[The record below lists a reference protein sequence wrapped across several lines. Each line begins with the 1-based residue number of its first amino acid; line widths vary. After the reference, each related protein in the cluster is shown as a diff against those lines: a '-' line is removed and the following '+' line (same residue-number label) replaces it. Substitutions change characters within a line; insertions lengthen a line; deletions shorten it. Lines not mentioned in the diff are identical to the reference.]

1 MKKPIYVTGHKN
13 PDTDSI
19 VSAIA
24 YSEYKKKQGIDT
36 VPVRLGSTNSETE
49 FLLEKF
55 GFEDPMR
62 MYTARSLLKEIGLD
76 KMTLVSKDIT
86 MKKALEMILKTKNK
100 VLMVADKQKRLEG
113 VIALDDLTY
122 MWTKQDAEL
131 DNIIKQIKIDDIL
144 DTLEGELVL
153 KGNRGLSGKMHIF
166 PSLRSN
172 VEDDSIVLTRNE
184 DDKIQYC
191 IDLGASLVIVVTS
204 SPISKT
210 VIDFAKQADV
220 TIISTSLSPLSVTR
234 LIYQT
239 PSIEHVMAIKE
250 KVVYFDDDETVQDA
264 IKKITKTRHRSY
276 PVLDDKGKILGGL
289 SRFHLFDYE
298 KKKFILVDHNEY
310 KQSIDNIE
318 DGEVIEI
325 IDHHRI
331 GRFECESPINI
342 ITKPVGSTSTII
354 AELFF
359 NNNIAINKNLAGLM
373 LGAIISDTM
382 NFNSPTTTITDK
394 EIAKKL
400 EKISKINA
408 NDLSKE
414 MIKNSDSLIS
424 KKFIDIVYDDFK
436 EFEIDGNK
444 VGLSQASCK
453 SKEEFDNIKKDLLA
467 YLTDACKMN
476 SYDLMIIMLTN
487 PNGSGSYVLSV
498 GKKKDILNDIFTIKD
513 NYVKGLL
520 SRKKQLLPKIIK
532 AIGEK

>member
-24 YSEYKKKQGIDT
+24 YSEYKKKQGIDA

-289 SRFHLFDYE
+289 S
-298 KKKFILVDHNEY
+298 
-310 KQSIDNIE
+310 ID
-318 DGEVIEI
+318 
-325 IDHHRI
+325 
-331 GRFECESPINI
+331 C
-342 ITKPVGSTSTII
+342 
-354 AELFF
+354 LY
-359 NNNIAINKNLAGLM
+359 
-373 LGAIISDTM
+373 
-382 NFNSPTTTITDK
+382 
-394 EIAKKL
+394 
-400 EKISKINA
+400 
-408 NDLSKE
+408 
-414 MIKNSDSLIS
+414 SL
-424 KKFIDIVYDDFK
+424 
-436 EFEIDGNK
+436 
-444 VGLSQASCK
+444 
-453 SKEEFDNIKKDLLA
+453 
-467 YLTDACKMN
+467 
-476 SYDLMIIMLTN
+476 
-487 PNGSGSYVLSV
+487 
-498 GKKKDILNDIFTIKD
+498 
-513 NYVKGLL
+513 
-520 SRKKQLLPKIIK
+520 
-532 AIGEK
+532 